1 MLLEEATAAKAAL
14 GPMLLTEK
22 MLQGE
27 IDAKQNIVDEL
38 KGSLSAD
45 VRDITLNEYQVSE
58 LHSKLEVQR
67 TAIQAAMIR
76 LESIRLKAASRVG
89 VPSSTNFFGYEDA
102 VKAVDSTGIHAKAF
116 TASAEALFNC
126 GDLEIGATVQ
136 DKNGNKCKV
145 LSRIDGDPFAEIGDR
160 YMVALWQAH
169 IQQNKPFRPD
179 YDSQNAQVKHRSEL
193 YLSKAKQF
201 QRVSED
207 QDGVQSTDIEYLL
220 CMYRDAKRS
229 NALLKRLGQVVT
241 EAVNVKLQREA
252 VQALNAGLKG
262 SARVMEKVF
271 EKYNGDFALVCDLAR
286 MTFICD
292 KFDAAQAVLET
303 VCSASDLDGSIDLE
317 PFLIKNRLMD
327 AFDATETGGYRD
339 ALINARDRSNGHI
352 VEIQIT
358 LRGLFA
364 IKSGG
369 GHSEYKLTRVLDLND
384 TSVSHYDGEL
394 TLDVIEKVK
403 KGLIHHLKWTT
414 GLTEYFDE
422 LVSALAA
429 PTCLIRTIKIG
440 HGTAT
445 GSSGFPEGKR
455 LADFFT
461 TEVVAQ
467 LKPRLEEIG
476 FASCKGIRGEI
487 PIHIYEQCTRL
498 RSINVSQSVDTIGS
512 IPPAVKNLVNLKGF
526 LTWGSG
532 MSGPLPREVFSMGIN
547 GCFHAPHTHSCR
559 CYDGEYW
566 KVGGEHFSIDDA
578 ERAYDAHLQM
588 LSK

>member
-1 MLLEEATAAKAAL
+1 
-14 GPMLLTEK
+14 
-22 MLQGE
+22 
-27 IDAKQNIVDEL
+27 
-38 KGSLSAD
+38 
-45 VRDITLNEYQVSE
+45 
-58 LHSKLEVQR
+58 
-67 TAIQAAMIR
+67 
-76 LESIRLKAASRVG
+76 
-89 VPSSTNFFGYEDA
+89 
-102 VKAVDSTGIHAKAF
+102 
-116 TASAEALFNC
+116 
-126 GDLEIGATVQ
+126 
-136 DKNGNKCKV
+136 
-145 LSRIDGDPFAEIGDR
+145 
-160 YMVALWQAH
+160 MVALWQAH